1 MCVHVSVPSCWSELS
16 GSPTRHGAFSTS
28 LPPCP
33 VVSWPAFRLP
43 IYPAQRAWTTA
54 NKPFLQQL
62 RKVQTKTSCFSSSET
77 PTIARNQKDYK
88 IRGGVFACCSRRT
101 WPPCFSAESQMVRCR
116 PFFLSGAPKPEIE
129 CVFGFTVTLF
139 KHRHRDSSPF
149 HSKLNCIYCS
159 FTLKLSFKHFHG
171 RIKFTSW

>member
-1 MCVHVSVPSCWSELS
+1 MHGFLEPLLLVSVCIHVSCSFLLKSTLRLS
-16 GSPTRHGAFSTS
+16 HPTWAFSTS

-77 PTIARNQKDYK
+77 PTIARNQKDCK
-88 IRGGVFACCSRRT
+88 IRGGVFACCSGRT
-101 WPPCFSAESQMVRCR
+101 WLPCFSAESQMVPCR
-116 PFFLSGAPKPEIE
+116 PFFLSGIPKPEIE
-129 CVFGFTVTLF
+129 CVIRASIPGQLNSLYHF
-139 KHRHRDSSPF
+139 K
-149 HSKLNCIYCS
+149 
-159 FTLKLSFKHFHG
+159 TA
-171 RIKFTSW
+171 